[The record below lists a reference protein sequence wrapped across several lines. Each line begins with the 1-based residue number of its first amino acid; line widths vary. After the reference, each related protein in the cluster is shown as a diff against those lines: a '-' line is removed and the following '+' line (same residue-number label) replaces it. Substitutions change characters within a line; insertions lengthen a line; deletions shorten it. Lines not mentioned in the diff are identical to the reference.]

1 MVKTFIKIALALLVL
16 HGAFRVGNA
25 YWNFY
30 RFEDSLKELAQFGD
44 RKTEAQLCDGAMDS
58 AAGYGVPIAP
68 NQLFVRRGSAA
79 PYNCQTGP
87 TAPESG
93 GATQAASQLTI
104 SGSYIEQVQLL
115 PGYFRSWEFAP
126 DVKVWVRP

>member
-25 YWNFY
+25 YWTFY

-58 AAGYGVPIAP
+58 AASYGVPIAP
-68 NQLFVRRGSAA
+68 NQLFVRRGSGA
-79 PYNCQTGP
+79 PYNCQNGP
-87 TAPESG
+87 TTPESG
-93 GATQAASQLTI
+93 GATQASSQLTI
-104 SGSYIEQVQLL
+104 SGAYTDQLQLL
-115 PGYFRSWEFAP
+115 PGYFRPWEFTP

>member
-16 HGAFRVGNA
+16 HGAFRVGYA
-25 YWNFY
+25 YWTFY
-30 RFEDSLKELAQFGD
+30 RFEDSLQELAQFGD

-68 NQLFVRRGSAA
+68 NQMFIRRGSAP
-79 PYNCQTGP
+79 PYNCQSGP

-93 GATQAASQLTI
+93 AMQAASQMTI
-104 SGSYIEQVQLL
+104 SGSYTEQVQLL
-115 PGYFRSWEFAP
+115 PGYFHPWDFAP
-126 DVKVWVRP
+126 NVKVWVRP

>member
-30 RFEDSLKELAQFGD
+30 RFEDSLQEMAQFGD

-58 AAGYGVPIAP
+58 AARYDVPIGP
-68 NQLFVRRGSAA
+68 SQLFVTRGSSP
-79 PYNCQTGP
+79 PYNCQNGP

-104 SGSYIEQVQLL
+104 SGSYTEQLQLL
-115 PGYFRSWEFAP
+115 PGTSVP
-126 DVKVWVRP
+126 GSSRPA

>member
-25 YWNFY
+25 YWTFY
-30 RFEDSLKELAQFGD
+30 RFEDALQELAQFGD
-44 RKTEAQLCDGAMDS
+44 RKGEAQLCDGAMDS

-68 NQLFVRRGSAA
+68 NQLLVRRGSQA

-93 GATQAASQLTI
+93 SATQAASQLTI
-104 SGSYIEQVQLL
+104 SGYYTEQVQLL
-115 PGYFRSWEFAP
+115 PGYFRPWEFKP
-126 DVKVWVRP
+126 SVKVWVRP